1 MQKLSTGRRK
11 INVLSD
17 VALNW
22 SLVVAMVMIP
32 RQCLLSCAF
41 LRVQT
46 SETTKDSIE
55 IKLPAAG
62 LRLEGTAK
70 QPTL

>member
-1 MQKLSTGRRK
+1 MSRSPSSKTAYQWKRKLSAARK
-11 INVLSD
+11 S
-17 VALNW
+17 
-22 SLVVAMVMIP
+22 S
-32 RQCLLSCAF
+32 AF

-46 SETTKDSIE
+46 PEPTKDSIE